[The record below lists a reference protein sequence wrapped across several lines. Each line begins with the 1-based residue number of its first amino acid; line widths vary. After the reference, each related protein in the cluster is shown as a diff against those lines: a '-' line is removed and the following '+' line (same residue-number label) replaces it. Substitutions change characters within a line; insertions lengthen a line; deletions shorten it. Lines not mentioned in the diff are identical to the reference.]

1 MLLFIFQIAGF
12 ISLKAQDADYYDFIA
27 SSGTYT
33 PVTGTG
39 LTFSSADDASTTITL
54 PFTFNYCGNNYTS
67 LVVCTNGMVTF
78 GTAVSLSNS
87 LASTTYINVLAPFW
101 DDLSSS
107 STSGHISYYTEGTAP
122 NQILTIQYSDVYRLS
137 ASSYLLNF
145 QIKLYETTNV
155 IEFVYGSGF
164 TNFSYNTTTAS
175 IGINS
180 FINSATYYVSITPTG
195 SGTATSSTAFPND
208 VINDIVSHNLTSGT
222 TYTFTPPTA
231 ICTRVSNILS
241 SNITTTSADIQWTA
255 GGSETQ
261 WAVEYKITTDT
272 SWTVAGTTSTP
283 SYSLTSLLPGLRYQ
297 VQVRPICG
305 SGSEGPWRGHNFTTA
320 CDLIYTLPY
329 TENFDTYGVSGATYY
344 PTCWTR
350 NTNYTTT
357 YPYISSSYS
366 FNSPGSLYFYATT
379 TYYSYAISPQF
390 DAAIDLSTLQITFQ
404 ALKNS
409 TTTTYGR
416 LDVGIMSD
424 PADLTSFTVIRSITS
439 TDYPAT
445 LTWYEFE
452 VPLNTYTGTGNYIA
466 FRSPNEGTSYLYLDN
481 VVVNTIPNCI
491 KPIQVIVSNLGQQSC
506 DVRWTPRG
514 NETSWDVVCVPHG
527 NDPSTGTPTT
537 VYDTTTTIS
546 GLTSNTQYDVF
557 VRANC
562 GTEVSVWST
571 IVSFYTLCDALL
583 SMPYTDSFDTYGT
596 GTGTFP
602 NCWTKYYSGS
612 TSTYPYI
619 STTNF
624 SSPGSLYMYATS
636 PYYTMAIG
644 PQIDASIPVN
654 TLECRFKS
662 YITSTSYNLQI
673 GVMTDVADPS
683 TFTLIKTIIPRAT
696 SVWEDQ
702 TVYFNNY
709 TGTGEFIAFK
719 SGNSLATNIAYM
731 DNLTIDYA
739 PTCSEPLHLN
749 ISNIGGTSAFAT
761 WDAGTIGTPS
771 QYIIEYSE
779 AGMNNWTTQYSTDEY
794 YFITGLSQTTA
805 YDVRLYSVC
814 GMGDISDTIYNTF
827 TTGCS
832 EGGTTQ
838 VGEGTITNYYIPVNN
853 YYNYTYSQQI
863 YLPSEVG
870 SAGNIEGIAY
880 QYAYTSP
887 STSKNNVNIY
897 LGHTSRNSFSSN
909 SDYIPLSSLQLV
921 YSGDLNCSQGW
932 NTFTFDSVF
941 QYNGIDNLV
950 VAIDD
955 NSGSYNGSSYTFYV
969 HQPGS
974 YKSLYFYSDSY
985 NPDPTN
991 LTGYQGTIVYS
1002 SGYRSNTRF
1011 ISPCVTSSCPH
1022 PNLVIS
1028 GYTAFDANLLWAP
1041 GGSETSW
1048 ELEFRAANDTDWTS
1062 LGTLT
1067 TTSYFLTG
1075 LNSNTEYNV
1084 RLRAVCSGSEQS
1096 TWEME
1101 TFRTECSSI
1110 VTLPYTET
1118 FDTYGTTSYTS
1129 YPNCWYRLTNY
1140 SSQYPYISSSYA
1152 ASAPGSL
1159 YFYATTSYFSYA
1171 IAPEV
1176 DASIPVSNL
1185 MVTLKACVTST
1196 TTTYGRFDV
1205 GVMTDPAD
1213 FSTFTVVKSF
1223 RSTDFPSTATWY
1235 EFEILMNSYTGT
1247 GQYIAVRSPNEGS
1260 SYVYIDDV
1268 VIDNIPTCL
1277 RPERVRATNMTS
1289 SSADILWH
1297 SRGTESVWEIAY
1309 GTAGFDLSTATP
1321 VAVYDTL
1328 YNLTGLLPN
1337 TAYQVYVRSDCS
1349 SEYSRWTPVY
1359 TFITPCAAV
1368 NTLPYSENFD
1378 TYGSGSSVMPNC
1390 WTRFTT
1396 QTDRPYVNTSYYVSS
1411 PASLY
1416 FYNTSTTYSYAST
1429 PQIDVAFPMNTLQ
1442 ATFKLYKT
1450 SAAYS
1455 IEIGVM
1461 SNPNDITTYTPID
1474 TISPLL
1480 TSTWEEYT
1488 VSFENYTGTGQY
1500 VTFKSG
1506 TGATNYMYLDNL
1518 VIDIIPACPIPSNLA
1533 ADTCNGSSVTLSWI
1547 EHGVATSWEIEYG
1560 PTGFI
1565 HGSGTVVTATSNPF
1579 PVTGLIPNSSYE
1591 FYVRADCGTGEFSPW
1606 SSPLSLFTFQEFS
1619 GTTHFEPFEAYNVG
1633 DRLAAAAIAMG
1644 RTYWTTWDQVPDSLD
1659 DAVITTE
1666 QVNEGS
1672 KALKTVDGNDN
1683 VFLFPTLTN
1692 GTHIFEFDMYIG
1704 TGSSGYFN
1712 ALQTFDG
1719 ANSTFGFQAY
1729 FNATGT
1735 GTVDGNGT
1743 SAATFTYPQGAWFH
1757 PALVVDLDNDR
1768 AYFYINNS
1776 LIHSYQ
1782 WSRGTFGTGTRTIN
1796 ALDFFGNTG
1805 NIYYLDNLDTTSI
1818 YPSCQR
1824 PDSIQISNV
1833 TANSV
1838 DLSWVQHGSATS
1850 WNIEYGPVGFA
1861 RGTGTLIAGA
1871 TNPQTIP
1878 GLTSST
1884 AYDFY
1889 IQADCGGNDLSRWT
1903 TVQTFMTTQLVAVV
1917 PYICDFEDPL
1927 ENVNWSYANGSQVN
1941 KWYIGT
1947 AANNTVGGTRSLY
1960 ISKNYGAT
1968 NEYYNSSVCY
1978 VWAFRDIY
1986 FSPTTGDYKLRFDWR
2001 AQGESTNYDYIK
2013 VYIGNVANVTAGS
2026 STPPAGAT
2034 QIGTIYNLHN
2044 TWQSDSINLPS
2055 SYANTTKRLYFMW
2068 YNDASGGTNPPG
2080 AIDNIAVT
2088 INTCPTPTGLVLTG
2102 ITNTTADLSW
2112 VPGNNETSWNIEYG
2126 AAGFAH
2132 GTGTFATV
2140 TDTFYNIAGLTAN
2153 TNYDFYVQAN
2163 CGGGDV
2169 GPWRMITFR
2178 TACDPITAADLPYS
2192 EPFDTYG
2199 AGSTSYF
2206 PTCWTR
2212 MSTYSTNYPY
2222 ISSTN
2227 FTPPGSLYFYAS
2239 SSTYTIAVTDLID
2252 ASLPINTLK
2261 LDFKLYG
2268 SNTTYPFQIGV
2279 MTSPTNPATF
2289 VPVDTVYVT
2298 ATSTFQDNEV
2308 FMNSYQGTGQY
2319 IAFKHTNSSSFY
2331 MDNLVIDVIPTCPR
2345 PTNLTVGNINPNSAE
2360 VSWTSHGTE
2369 TAWEIQYKLVSDAT
2383 WTLVQTTTNPYTLS
2397 GLSDASCY
2405 EVKVR
2410 AVCGTGDSSRFSNTF
2425 SFCTSCFGFSTFPYT
2440 QGFENGGTIPACWT
2454 ESLVSGSTHWAYQAG
2469 GYSGNPSGA
2478 HTGSYNAYLFYSGS
2492 GQVAKLISP
2501 TFDFTNVTNP
2511 KLSFWHA
2518 QATWAGDQDILKVY
2532 YRVSPADPWVQLMS
2546 FTNSITT
2553 WQFDTIALPNTSAT
2567 YSIAFEGDAEYGYG
2581 VVLDDITIDG
2591 ISGPIDTCD
2600 NPINLAIPSATLACD
2615 SAIANWAAGGSET
2628 MWTFEY
2634 KRNTDADYTS
2644 VVVTTPTY
2652 TMTGLMQLTQYNVR
2666 VKALCGAS
2674 DESGYTTANFTTPQC
2689 GVTSYIITASASP
2702 GGAISPSGAISVV
2715 AGGSQTFT
2723 MTPDDTSHVLWSLV
2737 VDGVEGPALS
2747 VYSFNGVNANHTIH
2761 ANFVHTGINENNLQN
2776 SVIIFPN
2783 PANDLLN
2790 VKLSQEFESV
2800 EITNMLG
2807 QLLYSNKVTDS
2818 FLQID
2823 ISSYTS
2829 GVYFIRLKGDNGVAT
2844 KKFIKE

>member
-1 MLLFIFQIAGF
+1 MLTLLFLITGF
-12 ISLKAQDADYYDFIA
+12 TVVNAQDADFYNFTVT
-27 SSGTYT
+27 SGTYT

-39 LTFSSADDASTTITL
+39 LTFSSADEASVTITM

-67 LVVCTNGMVTF
+67 LVVNTNGVVTF
-78 GTAVSLSNS
+78 GTTVSLGNS
-87 LASTTYINVLAPFW
+87 LASTSYINVLAPFW

-122 NQILTIQYSDVYRLS
+122 NQILTIQYSDVCRWG
-137 ASSYLLNF
+137 ASTYLLNF
-145 QIKLYETTNV
+145 QIKLYETTNS

-164 TNFSYNTTTAS
+164 TNYVYSSATSS
-175 IGINS
+175 IGIN
-180 FINSATYYVSITPTG
+180 NSRNNSTYYISITPTG
-195 SGTATSSTAFPND
+195 SGTATSSNLIPND
-208 VINDIVSHNLTSGT
+208 AINASVANYLTSGT
-222 TYTFTPPTA
+222 TYTFTPPA
-231 ICTRVSNILS
+231 AFCGRLSNIRYSNLTNS
-241 SNITTTSADIQWTA
+241 SVDIQWTV

-261 WAVEYKITTDT
+261 WELEYKLNTDT
-272 SWTVAGTTSTP
+272 AWTSQGTVNTP
-283 SYSLTSLLPGLRYQ
+283 SYSLTGLSAGLTYN
-297 VQVRPICG
+297 VRVKPICDDG
-305 SGSEGPWRGHNFTTA
+305 VEGMWLFNTFT
-320 CDLIYTLPY
+320 
-329 TENFDTYGVSGATYY
+329 
-344 PTCWTR
+344 
-350 NTNYTTT
+350 
-357 YPYISSSYS
+357 
-366 FNSPGSLYFYATT
+366 
-379 TYYSYAISPQF
+379 
-390 DAAIDLSTLQITFQ
+390 
-404 ALKNS
+404 
-409 TTTTYGR
+409 
-416 LDVGIMSD
+416 
-424 PADLTSFTVIRSITS
+424 
-439 TDYPAT
+439 
-445 LTWYEFE
+445 
-452 VPLNTYTGTGNYIA
+452 
-466 FRSPNEGTSYLYLDN
+466 
-481 VVVNTIPNCI
+481 
-491 KPIQVIVSNLGQQSC
+491 
-506 DVRWTPRG
+506 
-514 NETSWDVVCVPHG
+514 
-527 NDPSTGTPTT
+527 
-537 VYDTTTTIS
+537 
-546 GLTSNTQYDVF
+546 
-557 VRANC
+557 
-562 GTEVSVWST
+562 
-571 IVSFYTLCDALL
+571 TLCDALL
-583 SMPYTDSFDTYGT
+583 SMPYSESFDTDST
-596 GTGTFP
+596 GVGSFP
-602 NCWTKYYSGS
+602 SCWLKYYSGS
-612 TSTYPYI
+612 VSTYPYI

-624 SSPGSLYMYATS
+624 SAPGSLYMNATS
-636 PYYTMAIG
+636 TYYTMAIG

-662 YITSTSYNLQI
+662 YITSASYNLQV
-673 GVMTDVADPS
+673 GVMSDVTDPT
-683 TFTLIKTIIPRAT
+683 TFTLIKTILPT
-696 SVWEDQ
+696 TLSVWEDQ

-709 TGTGEFIAFK
+709 IGSGQFIAFK
-719 SGNSLATNIAYM
+719 SGYGSATNVAYI
-731 DNLTIDYA
+731 DNLTIDFA
-739 PTCSEPLHLN
+739 PTCTEPLRLN

-761 WDAGTIGTPS
+761 WDAGTIGTTS

-779 AGMNNWTTQYSTDEY
+779 AGMNNWTTQYTTDEY
-794 YFITGLSQTTA
+794 YFLSGLSQTTA
-805 YDVRLYSVC
+805 YDVRLHSVC
-814 GMGDISDTIYNTF
+814 GMGAISDTIYSSF

-853 YYNYTYSQQI
+853 FYNYTYSQQI

-870 SAGNIEGIAY
+870 SAGNIEGISF

-887 STSKNNVNIY
+887 STVKNNVTIY
-897 LGHTSRNSFSSN
+897 LGHTSRNSFTSTG
-909 SDYIPLSSLQLV
+909 DYIPLSSLQVV
-921 YSGDLNCSQGW
+921 YTGNLNCSQGW
-932 NTFTFDSVF
+932 NNFTFDSVF

-950 VAIDD
+950 VAVDD
-955 NSGSYNGSSYTFYV
+955 NSGDWDGSSYTFYV

-974 YKSLYFYSDSY
+974 YKSLYYYYDSA
-985 NPDPTN
+985 NPDPANPTLVSSN
-991 LTGYQGTIVYS
+991 SSYS
-1002 SGYRSNTRF
+1002 SGYRNNTRF
-1011 ISPCVTSSCPH
+1011 LSPCVTTSCPH
-1022 PNLVIS
+1022 PNLVVS

-1048 ELEFRAANDTDWTS
+1048 ELEYKAVNDTDWIS

-1067 TTSYFLTG
+1067 TTTYFLTG

-1118 FDTYGTTSYTS
+1118 FDTYGNTSYTS

-1152 ASAPGSL
+1152 SSAPGSL

-1223 RSTDFPSTATWY
+1223 RSSDFPSTATWY

-1247 GQYIAVRSPNEGS
+1247 GQYIAIRSPNEGS
-1260 SYVYIDDV
+1260 SYVYIDDF
-1268 VIDNIPTCL
+1268 VIDNIPNCL
-1277 RPERVRATNMTS
+1277 RPERVRAANLTGV
-1289 SSADILWH
+1289 SADILWH

-1349 SEYSRWTPVY
+1349 SEYSNWTAVY

-1368 NTLPYSENFD
+1368 TTLPYYESFD
-1378 TYGSGSSVMPNC
+1378 SYGSGTFPDCWIKTTANGNYPNI
-1390 WTRFTT
+1390 TT
-1396 QTDRPYVNTSYYVSS
+1396 TNYS
-1411 PASLY
+1411 PPGSLY
-1416 FYNTSTTYSYAST
+1416 FVSNLTTIATT
-1429 PQIDVAFPMNTLQ
+1429 PEFVANINTLQ
-1442 ATFKLYKT
+1442 VSFMLRREGTSSGTF
-1450 SAAYS
+1450 SV
-1455 IEIGVM
+1455 GVLTDPHDP
-1461 SNPNDITTYTPID
+1461 STFQTIRTID
-1474 TISPLL
+1474 TTVYTFLPYIVDL
-1480 TSTWEEYT
+1480 TG
-1488 VSFENYTGTGQY
+1488 YTGSGHY
-1500 VTFKSG
+1500 IGFKQQ
-1506 TGATNYMYLDNL
+1506 ATSSVWYYWLDDV
-1518 VIDIIPACPIPSNLA
+1518 VIEEIPPCPIPSNLA

-1547 EHGVATSWEIEYG
+1547 EHGVATSWQIEYG

-1606 SSPLSLFTFQEFS
+1606 SSPLSFFTFQEFS
-1619 GTTHFEPFEAYNVG
+1619 GATHFEPFEAYNVG
-1633 DRLAAAAIAMG
+1633 DRLAAAANAMG
-1644 RTYWTTWDQVPDSLD
+1644 RAYWTTWDQVPDTLD

-1683 VFLFPTLTN
+1683 VFLFPTRTN

-1704 TGSSGYFN
+1704 TASSGYFN
-1712 ALQTFDG
+1712 ALQAFDG

-1729 FNATGT
+1729 FNANGT
-1735 GTVDGNGT
+1735 GTVDGDGT

-1768 AYFYINNS
+1768 AYFYLNGS
-1776 LIHSYQ
+1776 LKHSYQ
-1782 WSRGTFGTGTRTIN
+1782 WSHGTFGTGTRTLN
-1796 ALDFFGNTG
+1796 AIDFFGNTG
-1805 NIYYLDNLDTTSI
+1805 NLYYIDNLDTTSI

-1824 PDSIQISNV
+1824 PDSIHISNV

-1838 DLSWVQHGSATS
+1838 DLSWVQHGSASS

-1861 RGTGTLIAGA
+1861 RGAGTLIAGA
-1871 TNPQTIP
+1871 TNPQTIT
-1878 GLTSST
+1878 GLTSAT

-1889 IQADCGGNDLSRWT
+1889 IQADCGSRWT
-1903 TVQTFMTTQLVAVV
+1903 TVQTFMTTQQLAVV

-1927 ENVNWSYANGSQVN
+1927 ENVNWSYANGSQAN

-1947 AANNTVGGTRSLY
+1947 AANNTVGGNRSLY

-1968 NEYYNSSVCY
+1968 NEYHNASLTYA
-1978 VWAFRDIY
+1978 WAFRDIY
-1986 FSPTTGDYKLRFDWR
+1986 FSPTPGDYKLKFDWR
-2001 AQGESTNYDYIK
+2001 AQGENAYYDYVKI
-2013 VYIGNVANVTAGS
+2013 YIGDVANVTAGS

-2199 AGSTSYF
+2199 VASTSYF

-2383 WTLVQTTTNPYTLS
+2383 WTLVQTTTNPYTLL

-2454 ESLVSGSTHWAYQAG
+2454 QSIVAGSTNWTFQAG

-2478 HTGSYNAYLFYSGS
+2478 HTGSYNAYLFYSGD
-2492 GQVAKLISP
+2492 GQVTKLISP
-2501 TFDFTNVTNP
+2501 SFDFTNVTNP

-2518 QATWAGDQDILKVY
+2518 QADWFGDQDFLTVY
-2532 YRVSPADPWVQLMS
+2532 YRISPADPWVQLMS

-2553 WQFDTIALPNTSAT
+2553 WQFDSIALPNPSAT
-2567 YSIAFEGDAEYGYG
+2567 YCIAFEGYAEWGHG
-2581 VVLDDITIDG
+2581 VVLDDITIGG

-2600 NPINLAIPSATLACD
+2600 NPINLTVPSATLACD
-2615 SAIANWAAGGSET
+2615 SAIVNWAAGGTET

-2634 KRNTDADYTS
+2634 KRISDADYTS
-2644 VVVTTPTY
+2644 VVVTVPTF
-2652 TMTGLMQLTQYNVR
+2652 TMTGLSQLTQYNVR
-2666 VKALCGAS
+2666 VKALCGGG
-2674 DESGYTTANFTTPQC
+2674 DESDYTTTNFTTPQC
-2689 GVTSYIITASASP
+2689 GVTSYIITASASS
-2702 GGAISPSGAISVV
+2702 GGAISPSGAVSVV
-2715 AGGSQTFT
+2715 AGGNQTFT
-2723 MTPDDTSHVLWSLV
+2723 MTPDDTVHVLWEV
-2737 VDGVEGPALS
+2737 IVDGVAGPAQS

-2761 ANFVHTGINENNLQN
+2761 ANFLHIGINENSLQN
-2776 SVIIFPN
+2776 SIVIYPN

-2790 VKLSQEFESV
+2790 VKLSQQFESV

-2807 QLLYSNKVTDS
+2807 QVLYSNKVTDS
-2818 FLQID
+2818 FLQIN
-2823 ISSYTS
+2823 ISSYSS
-2829 GVYFIRLKGDNGVAT
+2829 GVYFIRMKGDNGIAT
-2844 KKFIKE
+2844 KKFIKEQWLILRI

>member
-1 MLLFIFQIAGF
+1 M
-12 ISLKAQDADYYDFIA
+12 
-27 SSGTYT
+27 
-33 PVTGTG
+33 
-39 LTFSSADDASTTITL
+39 
-54 PFTFNYCGNNYTS
+54 
-67 LVVCTNGMVTF
+67 
-78 GTAVSLSNS
+78 
-87 LASTTYINVLAPFW
+87 
-101 DDLSSS
+101 
-107 STSGHISYYTEGTAP
+107 
-122 NQILTIQYSDVYRLS
+122 
-137 ASSYLLNF
+137 
-145 QIKLYETTNV
+145 
-155 IEFVYGSGF
+155 
-164 TNFSYNTTTAS
+164 
-175 IGINS
+175 
-180 FINSATYYVSITPTG
+180 
-195 SGTATSSTAFPND
+195 
-208 VINDIVSHNLTSGT
+208 
-222 TYTFTPPTA
+222 
-231 ICTRVSNILS
+231 
-241 SNITTTSADIQWTA
+241 
-255 GGSETQ
+255 
-261 WAVEYKITTDT
+261 VEYKAPTDT
-272 SWTVAGTTSTP
+272 AWTTAGTTTTP
-283 SYSLTSLLPGLRYQ
+283 SYSLGGLAPGLRYQ
-297 VQVRPICG
+297 VRVKPICG
-305 SGSEGPWRGHNFTTA
+305 TGSEGPWTGQTFTTL
-320 CDLIYTLPY
+320 CDLIYTIPY
-329 TENFDTYGVSGATYY
+329 MENFDSYGVSGSTYY

-350 NTNYTTT
+350 NTNYSTT
-357 YPYISSSYS
+357 YPYISSSYA

-379 TYYSYAISPQF
+379 TYYSYAISPEF
-390 DAAIDLSTLQITFQ
+390 DASFDLSTLQVTFQ

-416 LDVGIMSD
+416 LDVGVMTD
-424 PADLTSFTVIRSITS
+424 PTDLTSFTVIRSITGA
-439 TDYPAT
+439 DYPAT

-452 VPLNTYTGTGNYIA
+452 VPLNTYTGSGKYLA
-466 FRSPNEGTSYLYLDN
+466 FRSPNENTSYVYLDN
-481 VVVNTIPNCI
+481 VVVNTIPSCI
-491 KPIQVIVSNLGQQSC
+491 KPINIVISNVSQQNT

-514 NETSWDVVCVPHG
+514 SETSWDVVCVLHG
-527 NDPSTGTPTT
+527 TDPSAGTIIT
-537 VYDTTTTIS
+537 VNDTTTTIA
-546 GLTSNTQYDVF
+546 GLTPNTRYDVY

-583 SMPYTDSFDTYGT
+583 SMPYTESFDTYST

-612 TSTYPYI
+612 VSTYPYI
-619 STTNF
+619 ITTNF
-624 SSPGSLYMYATS
+624 SAPGSLYMYATS

-673 GVMTDVADPS
+673 GVMTDVADPT

-696 SVWEDQ
+696 SAWEDQ

-719 SGNSLATNIAYM
+719 SGNGLATNVYYI

-739 PTCSEPLHLN
+739 PTCTEPLHLN

-771 QYIIEYSE
+771 QYVIEYSE

-794 YFITGLSQTTA
+794 YFITGLSQATA
-805 YDVRLYSVC
+805 YDVRLHSVC
-814 GMGDISDTIYNTF
+814 SMGDISDTIYSSF

-838 VGEGTITNYYIPVNN
+838 VGEGTITNYTIPVNN

-870 SAGNIEGIAY
+870 SAGNIEGISF

-887 STSKNNVNIY
+887 STVKNNVTIY
-897 LGHTSRNSFSSN
+897 LGHTSRNSFTSTG
-909 SDYIPLSSLQLV
+909 DYIPLSSLQVV
-921 YSGDLNCSQGW
+921 YTGNLNCSQGW
-932 NTFTFDSVF
+932 NNFTFDSVF

-950 VAIDD
+950 VAVDD
-955 NSGSYNGSSYTFYV
+955 NSGDYDGLSYTFYV

-974 YKSLYFYSDSY
+974 YKSLYYYYDSA
-985 NPDPTN
+985 NPDPANPTLVSSN
-991 LTGYQGTIVYS
+991 SSYS
-1002 SGYRSNTRF
+1002 SGYRNNTRF
-1011 ISPCVTSSCPH
+1011 LSPCVTSSCPH

-1048 ELEFRAANDTDWTS
+1048 ELEYKAVNDTDWIS

-1118 FDTYGTTSYTS
+1118 FDTYGNTSYTS

-1152 ASAPGSL
+1152 SSAPGSL

-1223 RSTDFPSTATWY
+1223 RSSDFPSTATWY

-1247 GQYIAVRSPNEGS
+1247 GQYIAIRSPNEGS

-1268 VIDNIPTCL
+1268 VIDNIPNCL
-1277 RPERVRATNMTS
+1277 RPERVRAANLTGV
-1289 SSADILWH
+1289 SADILWH

-1349 SEYSRWTPVY
+1349 SEYSNWTAVY

-1368 NTLPYSENFD
+1368 TTLPYYESFD
-1378 TYGSGSSVMPNC
+1378 SYGSGTFPDCWIKTTANGNYPNI
-1390 WTRFTT
+1390 TT
-1396 QTDRPYVNTSYYVSS
+1396 TNYS
-1411 PASLY
+1411 PPGSLY
-1416 FYNTSTTYSYAST
+1416 FVSNLTTIATT
-1429 PQIDVAFPMNTLQ
+1429 PEFVANINTLQ
-1442 ATFKLYKT
+1442 VSFMLRREGTSSGTF
-1450 SAAYS
+1450 SV
-1455 IEIGVM
+1455 GVLTDPHDP
-1461 SNPNDITTYTPID
+1461 STFQTIRTID
-1474 TISPLL
+1474 TTVYTFLPYIVDL
-1480 TSTWEEYT
+1480 TG
-1488 VSFENYTGTGQY
+1488 YTGSGHY
-1500 VTFKSG
+1500 IGFKQQ
-1506 TGATNYMYLDNL
+1506 ATSSVWYYWLDDV
-1518 VIDIIPACPIPSNLA
+1518 VIEEIPPCPIPSNLA

-1547 EHGVATSWEIEYG
+1547 EHGVATSWQIEYG

-1606 SSPLSLFTFQEFS
+1606 SSPLSLFTFQEHS

-1644 RTYWTTWDQVPDSLD
+1644 RTYWTTWDQVPDTLD

-1683 VFLFPTLTN
+1683 VLLFPTLTS

-1743 SAATFTYPQGAWFH
+1743 SAATFSYPQGAWFH

-1782 WSRGTFGTGTRTIN
+1782 WSRGTFGTGTRTLN

-1838 DLSWVQHGSATS
+1838 DLSWVQPGSATS
-1850 WNIEYGPVGFA
+1850 WNIEYGPVGFT
-1861 RGTGTLIAGA
+1861 RGTGTLITGA
-1871 TNPQTIP
+1871 TNPQPIT

-1947 AANNTVGGTRSLY
+1947 AANNTFGGTRSLY

-2026 STPPAGAT
+2026 STPPTGAT

-2088 INTCPTPTGLVLTG
+2088 INTCPTPTGLGLTG
-2102 ITNTTADLSW
+2102 ITNNTADLSW
-2112 VPGNNETSWNIEYG
+2112 VPGNAETSWNIEYG

-2132 GTGTFATV
+2132 GTGTFANV
-2140 TDTFYNIAGLTAN
+2140 TDTFYNIAGLTSN
-2153 TNYDFYVQAN
+2153 TNYDFYVQAD

-2178 TACDPITAADLPYS
+2178 TACDPITAADLPFTES
-2192 EPFDTYG
+2192 FDTYG
-2199 AGSTSYF
+2199 GAGSTTYF

-2239 SSTYTIAVTDLID
+2239 ATTYTIAVSNLID
-2252 ASLPINTLK
+2252 VSLPINTLK
-2261 LDFKLYG
+2261 LEFKLYG
-2268 SNTTYPFQIGV
+2268 SSTTYPFQIGI

-2298 ATSTFQDNEV
+2298 AASTFQDIEV
-2308 FMNSYQGTGQY
+2308 YLTNYQGTGQY

-2345 PTNLTVGNINPNSAE
+2345 PTHLTVGNITSNSAE

-2369 TAWEIQYKLVSDAT
+2369 TAWEVQYKLLTDAT
-2383 WTLVQTTTNPYTLS
+2383 WTIIQTTSNPTTLS
-2397 GLSDASCY
+2397 GLSDASRY
-2405 EVKVR
+2405 EVKVK
-2410 AVCGTGDSSRFSNTF
+2410 AVCGPADSSYFTPVVY
-2425 SFCTSCFGFSTFPYT
+2425 FSTTCSGTLPLPYT
-2440 QGFENGGTIPACWT
+2440 ENFDTYTGTAFDAAGVIPNCWYT
-2454 ESLVSGSTHWAYQAG
+2454 YTNNGSYPAPHVIVSG
-2469 GYSGNPSGA
+2469 
-2478 HTGSYNAYLFYSGS
+2478 GSYAYVHSTPNALSMTCGTSGS
-2492 GQVAKLISP
+2492 GYDTYTVLPEFNAPIS
-2501 TFDFTNVTNP
+2501 TM
-2511 KLSFWHA
+2511 KISF
-2518 QATWAGDQDILKVY
+2518 Y
-2532 YRVSPADPWVQLMS
+2532 YRMESTTYGILHVGYIENSQDNISS
-2546 FTNSITT
+2546 FHSVETISSTTTMTLDSVDFNS
-2553 WQFDTIALPNTSAT
+2553 
-2567 YSIAFEGDAEYGYG
+2567 YSIPATAKYIAFYWNNSTGSFYTCCI
-2581 VVLDDITIDG
+2581 DDIQVTG
-2591 ISGPIDTCD
+2591 ATGPIDTCD

-2615 SAIANWAAGGSET
+2615 SAIANWAAGGTET
-2628 MWTFEY
+2628 IWTFEY
-2634 KRNTDADYTS
+2634 KRNADADYTS
-2644 VVVTTPTY
+2644 VVVTSPTY
-2652 TMTGLMQLTQYNVR
+2652 TMNGLLQLTQYNVR
-2666 VKALCGAS
+2666 VKALCGAG
-2674 DESGYTTANFTTPQC
+2674 DESDYSTTIFTTPQC

-2715 AGGSQTFT
+2715 AGGNQTFT
-2723 MTPDDTSHVLWSLV
+2723 MTPDDEYHLASLV
-2737 VDGVEGPALS
+2737 VDGVVVTAQN
-2747 VYSFNGVNANHTIH
+2747 VYSFNGVNADHTIH
-2761 ANFVHTGINENNLQN
+2761 AVFDHDGINENNLQN
-2776 SVIIFPN
+2776 SVVIFPN

-2790 VKLSQEFESV
+2790 VKLSQQFESV

-2807 QLLYSNKVTDS
+2807 QLLYSNRVTDS
-2818 FLQID
+2818 FLQIN
-2823 ISSYTS
+2823 ISSLTS
-2829 GVYFIRLKGDNGVAT
+2829 GVYFIRLKGENGIAT